1 MPCSRWFVL
10 LAVACLFLSSW
21 TGLAWADVAPG
32 GGCSVGAGLPD
43 PATVLASVAA
53 GGALLWGLRRRR

>member
-1 MPCSRWFVL
+1 MRCSRGFVL
-10 LAVACLFLSSW
+10 LASVCLFLASW

-32 GGCSVGAGLPD
+32 GCSVSAGLGD
-43 PATVLASVAA
+43 PVTTLASVAA